1 MRELS
6 FKENSVA
13 SVNSCSIYFWKVSY
27 GQHNGFN

>member
-1 MRELS
+1 MI

-13 SVNSCSIYFWKVSY
+13 SHNSCSILFWKVSY

>member
-6 FKENSVA
+6 FKENAVPLVTPVQFYS
-13 SVNSCSIYFWKVSY
+13 WKVSY